1 MKARKK
7 AVLTAAAVTALFTMS
22 GCGKNEVATVYGP
35 PPDYIDNVEESFKPS
50 RNENMVVYGPPSYFR
65 RLAEKRVEKEK
76 EGSDEKK

>member
-7 AVLTAAAVTALFTMS
+7 AVLTAAAVTALFTIS
-22 GCGKNEVATVYGP
+22 GCGKNEVAT
-35 PPDYIDNVEESFKPS
+35 
-50 RNENMVVYGPPSYFR
+50 VYGPPSYFR